1 MDILKSFVRFLK
13 KLWSVIRK
21 VLAVALLLASIY
33 FFAFAAVVNAALY
46 GILCLGAA
54 FLVDADTAAKAVEV
68 TGEAL
73 GQAAGSIAGAVGN
86 VATGATKGLFNS
98 GVGGIAVALV
108 AGYFGLRYLS
118 RKVDEPT
125 EPETEGFTQAQ
136 PQLAGAS

>member
-33 FFAFAAVVNAALY
+33 FFAFAAIANAVLY

-73 GQAAGSIAGAVGN
+73 GQAAGAVAGAVGG
-86 VATGATKGLFNS
+86 VATSATKGLLKG
-98 GVGGIAVALV
+98 GVGGMAVALV

-118 RKVDEPT
+118 RKADEPT
-125 EPETEGFTQAQ
+125 EPTDERPAQAQ
-136 PQLAGAS
+136 PQLVGVL

>member
-13 KLWSVIRK
+13 KLWSAIRK
-21 VLAVALLLASIY
+21 VLAVVLLLASIY
-33 FFAFAAVVNAALY
+33 FFAFAAVVNSVLY

-73 GQAAGSIAGAVGN
+73 GQAAGAVAGAVGDI
-86 VATGATKGLFNS
+86 ATGATKGLLKG

-125 EPETEGFTQAQ
+125 EPANARSAQAQ
-136 PQLAGAS
+136 PQLAGGL